1 MGGLIPLTIRDLK
14 RWYRNPVSA
23 VVGVIQPIFWIVL
36 FGSAFDIAK
45 FGPAGGA
52 SSAFFE
58 GAPDYITYLMGGIL
72 TIIGLFTGM
81 FSGVN
86 IIWDRRLGILQR
98 FLIAPINRASIV
110 FSRILSSVARIGVQI
125 VILFVVALLIP
136 DGLKIDHGITA
147 MDIVIIVSA
156 VLMISFIFSSL
167 FSIIAVRTTK
177 MESIFGIV
185 NLINLPLMF
194 ASYAMFP
201 PDLMANWLSNVAKYN
216 PVSWSAQSIRLVII
230 HGNLNGAESHTV
242 LIYMLGLL
250 ALAVFMLIIT
260 YVVSNKE
267 IRE

>member
-1 MGGLIPLTIRDLK
+1 MSGLIPLTIRDLK

-36 FGSAFDIAK
+36 FGSAFDITR
-45 FGPAGGA
+45 FGV
-52 SSAFFE
+52 SSTTFFE

-110 FSRILSSVARIGVQI
+110 FSRILSSVARISVQI
-125 VILFVVALLIP
+125 MILFAVAFVIP
-136 DGLKIDHGITA
+136 NGLKIVNGFTL
-147 MDIVIIVSA
+147 MDGVILVSA
-156 VLMISFIFSSL
+156 VFMVSFIFSSF
-167 FSIIAVRTTK
+167 FSILAVRMTR
-177 MESIFGIV
+177 MESVFGIV

-201 PDLMANWLSNVAKYN
+201 PDLMAPWLSHVAKYN
-216 PVSWSAQSIRLVII
+216 PVSWSAQSIRMVLI
-230 HGNLNGAESHTV
+230 HGTLTASQAHTV

-250 ALAVFMLIIT
+250 ALALFMLVIT
-260 YVVSNKE
+260 YIISNRE

>member
-1 MGGLIPLTIRDLK
+1 MGGLIPLTVRDLK

-45 FGPAGGA
+45 FGGAA

-110 FSRILSSVARIGVQI
+110 FSRILSSVVRILVQI
-125 VILFVVALLIP
+125 VILFIVAFLIP
-136 DGLKIDHGITA
+136 DGLKLQHGIDA
-147 MDIVIIVSA
+147 LDIVVIVSA

-177 MESIFGIV
+177 MESVFGIV

-194 ASYAMFP
+194 ASFAMFP
-201 PDLMANWLSNVAKYN
+201 PDLMAGWLEHVARYN
-216 PVSWSAQSIRLVII
+216 PVSWSAQSIRMVII
-230 HGNLNGAESHTV
+230 NGTLNSGQAHTV
-242 LIYMLGLL
+242 LVYMMGLL
-250 ALAVFMLIIT
+250 ALTVFMLVIT

>member
-1 MGGLIPLTIRDLK
+1 MGGLIPLTVRDLK

-23 VVGVIQPIFWIVL
+23 VVGVIQPIFWIIL
-36 FGSAFDIAK
+36 FGSAFDITK
-45 FGPAGGA
+45 FGSSF

-110 FSRILSSVARIGVQI
+110 FSRILSSVARILVQI
-125 VILFVVALLIP
+125 VILFIVAFLIP
-136 DGLKIDHGITA
+136 DGLKIEHGFTA
-147 MDIVIIVSA
+147 MDAIILVSA

-177 MESIFGIV
+177 MESIFGIL

-194 ASYAMFP
+194 ASFAIFP
-201 PDLMANWLSNVAKYN
+201 PKLMAGWLEHVAVYN
-216 PVSWSAQSIRLVII
+216 PVSWSSQSIRMVLIN
-230 HGNLNGAESHTV
+230 GTLNSGQAHTV

-250 ALAVFMLIIT
+250 GLSVFMLILT
-260 YVVSNKE
+260 YIVSNKE
-267 IRE
+267 IRG

>member
-1 MGGLIPLTIRDLK
+1 MGGLIPLTVRDLK

-45 FGPAGGA
+45 FGPAA
-52 SSAFFE
+52 VSSSFFE

-86 IIWDRRLGILQR
+86 IIWDRRMGILQR

-110 FSRILSSVARIGVQI
+110 FSRILSSVLRILVQI
-125 VILFVVALLIP
+125 IILFVVAFVIP
-136 DGLKIDHGITA
+136 NGLKIAAGFDI
-147 MDIVIIVSA
+147 MDIIIVVSA

-177 MESIFGIV
+177 MESLFGIV
-185 NLINLPLMF
+185 NLVNLPLMF
-194 ASYAMFP
+194 ASFAIFP
-201 PDLMANWLSNVAKYN
+201 PDLMAGWLANVARYN
-216 PVSWSAQSIRLVII
+216 PVSWSAQSIRMVII
-230 HGNLNGAESHTV
+230 HGPLSASEGHTV
-242 LIYMLGLL
+242 LIYMMGLL
-250 ALAVFMLIIT
+250 VLSVFMLVLT
-260 YVVSNKE
+260 YFVSNRE

>member
-23 VVGVIQPIFWIVL
+23 VVGVIQPIFWIIL
-36 FGSAFDIAK
+36 FGSAFDISK
-45 FGPAGGA
+45 FGP
-52 SSAFFE
+52 SFSVSFFE

-110 FSRILSSVARIGVQI
+110 FSRILSSVFRILVQI
-125 VILFVVALLIP
+125 VILFVVAFLIP
-136 DGLKIDHGITA
+136 DGLKIDHGFTL
-147 MDIVIIVSA
+147 MDGIILVSA

-194 ASYAMFP
+194 ASFAIFP
-201 PDLMANWLSNVAKYN
+201 PDLMAGWLASVARFN
-216 PVSWSAQSIRLVII
+216 PVSWSAQSIRLVLI
-230 HGNLNGAESHTV
+230 NGTLSGSEAHTV
-242 LIYMLGLL
+242 LLYMLGLL
-250 ALAVFMLIIT
+250 ALSIFMLVLT

-267 IRE
+267 IRA

>member
-45 FGPAGGA
+45 FGGA
-52 SSAFFE
+52 AASANFFE

-110 FSRILSSVARIGVQI
+110 FSRILSSVARILVQI
-125 VILFVVALLIP
+125 VILFAVAFVIP
-136 DGLKIDHGITA
+136 DGLKLEHGIDA
-147 MDIVIIVSA
+147 LDIVVLISA

-194 ASYAMFP
+194 ASFAIFP
-201 PDLMANWLSNVAKYN
+201 PDLMAGWLENVARYN
-216 PVSWSAQSIRLVII
+216 PVSWSAQSIRLVLI
-230 HGNLNGAESHTV
+230 NGTLTGSQAHTIF
-242 LIYMLGLL
+242 IYMMGLL
-250 ALAVFMLIIT
+250 ALSVFMLVLT

>member
-1 MGGLIPLTIRDLK
+1 MGGLIPLTVRDLK

-45 FGPAGGA
+45 FGPAAA

-110 FSRILSSVARIGVQI
+110 FSRILSSVARILVQI
-125 VILFVVALLIP
+125 VILFIVAFLIP
-136 DGLKIDHGITA
+136 DGLKIEHGFSIL
-147 MDIVIIVSA
+147 DGVILVSA

-194 ASYAMFP
+194 ASFAMFP
-201 PDLMANWLSNVAKYN
+201 PDLMAGWLASVARYN
-216 PVSWSAQSIRLVII
+216 PVSWSAQSIRMVII
-230 HGNLNGAESHTV
+230 NGTLSGSEAHTV
-242 LIYMLGLL
+242 LLYMLGLL
-250 ALAVFMLIIT
+250 ALTVFMLVLT

-267 IRE
+267 IRG

>member
-1 MGGLIPLTIRDLK
+1 MGGLIPLTVRDLK

-45 FGPAGGA
+45 FAGANTPAI
-52 SSAFFE
+52 FE

-81 FSGVN
+81 FSGIN

-98 FLIAPINRASIV
+98 LLMAPINRASIV
-110 FSRILSSVARIGVQI
+110 FSRILSSVVRIFIQVA
-125 VILFVVALLIP
+125 ILFGIAFVMP
-136 DGLKIDHGITA
+136 NGLKIVNGISII
-147 MDIVIIVSA
+147 DVVILISA

-177 MESIFGIV
+177 METVFGIV

-201 PDLMANWLSNVAKYN
+201 PDLMATWLSNVAKYN
-216 PVSWSAQSIRLVII
+216 PVSWSSQSIRMVLI
-230 HGNLNGAESHTV
+230 HGSLTSSEAHTV

-250 ALAVFMLIIT
+250 ALSVFMLVMT
-260 YVVSNKE
+260 YIVSNRE

>member
-1 MGGLIPLTIRDLK
+1 MGGLIPLTVRDLK

-36 FGSAFDIAK
+36 FGSAFDITK
-45 FGPAGGA
+45 FGGPA

-110 FSRILSSVARIGVQI
+110 FSRILSSVVRIIVQI
-125 VILFVVALLIP
+125 VILFGVAFLIP
-136 DGLKIDHGITA
+136 DGLKLQHGIDA
-147 MDIVIIVSA
+147 LDIVVIISA

-177 MESIFGIV
+177 MESVFGIV

-201 PDLMANWLSNVAKYN
+201 PDLMAGWLEHVARYN
-216 PVSWSAQSIRLVII
+216 PVSWSAQSIRMVII
-230 HGNLNGAESHTV
+230 NGTLNSSQAHTV
-242 LIYMLGLL
+242 FIYMMALL
-250 ALAVFMLIIT
+250 ALTVFMLVIT

>member
-23 VVGVIQPIFWIVL
+23 IVGVIQPIFWIVL

-45 FGPAGGA
+45 FGGLGA
-52 SSAFFE
+52 SVNFFE

-110 FSRILSSVARIGVQI
+110 FSRILSSVARILVQI
-125 VILFVVALLIP
+125 VILFVVAFLIP
-136 DGLKIDHGITA
+136 DGLKLQHGIDA
-147 MDIVIIVSA
+147 LDIVVLISA

-194 ASYAMFP
+194 ASFAIFP
-201 PDLMANWLSNVAKYN
+201 PDLMAGWLEHVARYN
-216 PVSWSAQSIRLVII
+216 PVSWSAQSIRMVLIN
-230 HGNLNGAESHTV
+230 GTLNASQAHTV

-250 ALAVFMLIIT
+250 GLSVFMLILT

-267 IRE
+267 IRG

>member
-1 MGGLIPLTIRDLK
+1 MSGLIPLTVRDLK

-23 VVGVIQPIFWIVL
+23 VVSVIQPIFWIVL
-36 FGSAFDIAK
+36 FGSAFDLSK
-45 FGPAGGA
+45 FAGVDA
-52 SSAFFE
+52 SAIFE

-110 FSRILSSVARIGVQI
+110 FSRILSSVVRILVQV
-125 VILFVVALLIP
+125 VILFAIAFAMP
-136 DGLKIDHGITA
+136 DGLKLVHGISIL
-147 MDIVIIVSA
+147 DVVILISA
-156 VLMISFIFSSL
+156 ILMISFIFSSL

-177 MESIFGIV
+177 MESVFGIL

-194 ASYAMFP
+194 ASYAIFP
-201 PDLMANWLSNVAKYN
+201 PDLMATWLSTVAKYN
-216 PVSWSAQSIRLVII
+216 PVSWSAQSIRLVLI
-230 HGNLNGAESHTV
+230 NGSLSTSEAHTV
-242 LIYMLGLL
+242 LLYMLGLFVL
-250 ALAVFMLIIT
+250 SVFMLALT
-260 YVVSNKE
+260 YILSSRE

>member
-1 MGGLIPLTIRDLK
+1 MGGLIPLTVRDLK

-45 FGPAGGA
+45 FAGVDSA
-52 SSAFFE
+52 AFFE

-110 FSRILSSVARIGVQI
+110 FSRILSSVVRIVVQI
-125 VILFVVALLIP
+125 IILFIVALVIP
-136 DGLKIDHGITA
+136 DGLIIAHGLTA
-147 MDIVIIVSA
+147 LDIIIIVSA

-201 PDLMANWLSNVAKYN
+201 PLLMATWLSNVARYN
-216 PVSWSAQSIRLVII
+216 PVSWSAQSIRYVLI
-230 HGNLNGAESHTV
+230 NGTLSSSEAHTV

-250 ALAVFMLIIT
+250 ALTVFMLVLT

>member
-23 VVGVIQPIFWIVL
+23 IVGVIQPIFWIVL

-45 FGPAGGA
+45 FGVR
-52 SSAFFE
+52 SAFFFE

-98 FLIAPINRASIV
+98 FLIAPINRSSIV
-110 FSRILSSVARIGVQI
+110 FSRILSSVVRILVQV
-125 VILFVVALLIP
+125 VILFVVGLLIP
-136 DGLKIDHGITA
+136 DGLKVAKGFDI
-147 MDIVIIVSA
+147 MDAVILVSA

-167 FSIIAVRTTK
+167 FSIIAVRMTK
-177 MESIFGIV
+177 MESVFGIV

-216 PVSWSAQSIRLVII
+216 PISWSAQSVRLVII
-230 HGNLNGAESHTV
+230 NGSLSASQAHSV
-242 LIYMLGLL
+242 LMYMTGLL
-250 ALAVFMLIIT
+250 VLSVFMLLLT
-260 YVVSNKE
+260 YILSERE

>member
-1 MGGLIPLTIRDLK
+1 MSGLIPLTVRDLK

-23 VVGVIQPIFWIVL
+23 VVSVIQPIFWIVL
-36 FGSAFDIAK
+36 FGSAFDLSK
-45 FGPAGGA
+45 FAGVNA
-52 SSAFFE
+52 SAIFE

-110 FSRILSSVARIGVQI
+110 FSRILSSVVRILVQV
-125 VILFVVALLIP
+125 VILFAIAFVIP
-136 DGLKIDHGITA
+136 DGLKLVHGISIL
-147 MDIVIIVSA
+147 DVVILISA
-156 VLMISFIFSSL
+156 ILMISFIFSSL

-177 MESIFGIV
+177 MESVFGIL

-194 ASYAMFP
+194 ASYAIFP
-201 PDLMANWLSNVAKYN
+201 PHLMATWLSNVAKYN
-216 PVSWSAQSIRLVII
+216 PVSWSAQSIRLVLIN
-230 HGNLNGAESHTV
+230 GSLNSSEAHTV
-242 LIYMLGLL
+242 LIYMLGLFVL
-250 ALAVFMLIIT
+250 SVFMLALT
-260 YVVSNKE
+260 YIVSSRE

>member
-1 MGGLIPLTIRDLK
+1 MSGLIPLTVRDLK

-36 FGSAFDIAK
+36 FGSAFDITK
-45 FGPAGGA
+45 FAGVNA
-52 SSAFFE
+52 SAIFE

-81 FSGVN
+81 FSGIN

-98 FLIAPINRASIV
+98 FLMAPINRASIV
-110 FSRILSSVARIGVQI
+110 FSRILSSVVRIFVQ
-125 VILFVVALLIP
+125 VAILFGIAFIMP
-136 DGLKIDHGITA
+136 DGLKLVNGISI
-147 MDIVIIVSA
+147 MDIVILISA

-177 MESIFGIV
+177 LESIFGIV

-201 PDLMANWLSNVAKYN
+201 PDLMATWLSNIAKYN
-216 PVSWSAQSIRLVII
+216 PVSWSAQSIRMVLI
-230 HGNLNGAESHTV
+230 HGSLTPAEAHTV

-250 ALAVFMLIIT
+250 ALSVFMLVLT
-260 YVVSNKE
+260 YIVSNRE

>member
-1 MGGLIPLTIRDLK
+1 MGGLIPLTVRDLK

-45 FGPAGGA
+45 FGGPA

-110 FSRILSSVARIGVQI
+110 FSRILSSVVRIIVQI
-125 VILFVVALLIP
+125 VILFGVAFLIP
-136 DGLKIDHGITA
+136 DGLKLQHGIDA
-147 MDIVIIVSA
+147 LDIVVIISA

-177 MESIFGIV
+177 MESVFGIV

-201 PDLMANWLSNVAKYN
+201 PDLMAGWLEHVARYN
-216 PVSWSAQSIRLVII
+216 PVSWSAQSIRMVII
-230 HGNLNGAESHTV
+230 NGTLNSSQAHTV
-242 LIYMLGLL
+242 FIYMMALL
-250 ALAVFMLIIT
+250 ALTVFMLVIT

>member
-1 MGGLIPLTIRDLK
+1 MSGLIPLTIRDLK

-45 FGPAGGA
+45 FGP
-52 SSAFFE
+52 SFTSAFFE

-110 FSRILSSVARIGVQI
+110 FSRILSSVVRILVQI
-125 VILFVVALLIP
+125 VILFAVAFIIP
-136 DGLKIDHGITA
+136 DGLKIQHGFTA
-147 MDIVIIVSA
+147 MDAIILVSA

-167 FSIIAVRTTK
+167 FSIIAVRTRK

-194 ASYAMFP
+194 ASFAIFP
-201 PDLMANWLSNVAKYN
+201 PKLMAGWLENVARYN
-216 PVSWSAQSIRLVII
+216 PVSWSSQSIRM
-230 HGNLNGAESHTV
+230 V
-242 LIYMLGLL
+242 LINGTALSAGQAHTILLYMLGLL
-250 ALAVFMLIIT
+250 ALSVFMLILT
-260 YVVSNKE
+260 YIISNKE
-267 IRE
+267 IRG

>member
-45 FGPAGGA
+45 FGPNL

-110 FSRILSSVARIGVQI
+110 FSRILSSVARILVQI
-125 VILFVVALLIP
+125 VILFVVAFLIP
-136 DGLKIDHGITA
+136 DGLKIEHGFTVL
-147 MDIVIIVSA
+147 DVVVLVSA

-194 ASYAMFP
+194 ASFAIFP
-201 PDLMANWLSNVAKYN
+201 PDLMAGWLENVARYN
-216 PVSWSAQSIRLVII
+216 PVSWSAQSIRIVII
-230 HGNLNGAESHTV
+230 HGTLSASEAHTV
-242 LIYMLGLL
+242 LLYMVGLL
-250 ALAVFMLIIT
+250 ALSIFMLVLTYII
-260 YVVSNKE
+260 SNKE
-267 IRE
+267 IRG

>member
-14 RWYRNPVSA
+14 RWYRNPISA

-45 FGPAGGA
+45 FGGPA

-58 GAPDYITYLMGGIL
+58 GAPNYITYLMGGIL

-81 FSGVN
+81 FSGIN

-110 FSRILSSVARIGVQI
+110 FSRILSSVARILVQI
-125 VILFVVALLIP
+125 VILFVVAFLIP
-136 DGLKIDHGITA
+136 DGLKIEHGFTA
-147 MDIVIIVSA
+147 MDAVVLVSA

-177 MESIFGIV
+177 MESVFGIV

-194 ASYAMFP
+194 ASFAMFP
-201 PDLMANWLSNVAKYN
+201 PDLMAGWLENVARYN
-216 PVSWSAQSIRLVII
+216 PVSWSAQSIRMVII
-230 HGNLNGAESHTV
+230 NGTLSASEAHTV
-242 LIYMLGLL
+242 LLYMMGLL
-250 ALAVFMLIIT
+250 ALTVFMLVLT
-260 YVVSNKE
+260 YVISNKE
-267 IRE
+267 IRG

>member
-23 VVGVIQPIFWIVL
+23 VVGMIQPIFWIVL

-45 FGPAGGA
+45 FGPASV

-98 FLIAPINRASIV
+98 FLIAPINRASII
-110 FSRILSSVARIGVQI
+110 FSRILSSVVRILVQI
-125 VILFVVALLIP
+125 MILFVVAFLIP
-136 DGLKIDHGITA
+136 NGLKIEHGFTVL
-147 MDIVIIVSA
+147 DILILVSA

-167 FSIIAVRTTK
+167 FSIIAIRTTK
-177 MESIFGIV
+177 MESLFGIV
-185 NLINLPLMF
+185 NLLNLPLMF

-201 PDLMANWLSNVAKYN
+201 PALMAGWLSNVAKYN
-216 PVSWSAQSIRLVII
+216 PVSWSAQSIRMVII
-230 HGNLNGAESHTV
+230 HGTLSASEAHTV
-242 LIYMLGLL
+242 LIYMMGLL
-250 ALAVFMLIIT
+250 ALSAFMLILT
-260 YVVSNKE
+260 YVAANKE
-267 IRE
+267 IRG

>member
-45 FGPAGGA
+45 FGPAL
-52 SSAFFE
+52 STSFFE

-110 FSRILSSVARIGVQI
+110 FSRILSSVARILVQI
-125 VILFVVALLIP
+125 VILFVVAFLIP
-136 DGLKIDHGITA
+136 DGLKIEHGFTA
-147 MDIVIIVSA
+147 MDAIVLVSA

-194 ASYAMFP
+194 ASFAIFP
-201 PDLMANWLSNVAKYN
+201 PDLMAGWLESVARYN
-216 PVSWSAQSIRLVII
+216 PVSWSAQSIRMVII
-230 HGNLNGAESHTV
+230 HGTLSASEAHTV
-242 LIYMLGLL
+242 LLYMMGLL
-250 ALAVFMLIIT
+250 ALSIFMLVLT

-267 IRE
+267 IRG